1 MSGAGDKKQ
10 KASHFAGSF
19 VLLYNE
25 LMKRVL
31 LVFILILILAP
42 ISSFAST
49 AGDFTVNNQAT
60 YAVPPGTTK
69 LLILDLTLPG
79 IGLTSIKINNGGTVQ
94 QYHVSQIAVYEDGL
108 SPGWDGDESERV
120 RKSSSPFWDT
130 ELIGD
135 FSKLRIFVT
144 IDITSTTFSGATIKP
159 EIDINSAFFSKSILN
174 GPTDKKII
182 GLERT
187 ILAGTS
193 IPSIPFS
200 PIAKNSE
207 AISTSI
213 IRWHFTDLSNNEF
226 GFKILDSNL
235 KEVVRKEEA
244 NLSYIDEIGLAPN
257 TEYPGRKI
265 VAFNDMGE
273 NSVSVSSVF
282 PAMKTLAVA
291 KVVGKEEPI
300 SVITTTNATT
310 TIDKVVPEPTLF
322 ETIQTKIADIQR
334 QINELIKQLNELIKQ
349 SAAIVAGALQGFF
362 QSFFEK

>member
-1 MSGAGDKKQ
+1 M
-10 KASHFAGSF
+10 
-19 VLLYNE
+19 
-25 LMKRVL
+25 
-31 LVFILILILAP
+31 
-42 ISSFAST
+42 
-49 AGDFTVNNQAT
+49 
-60 YAVPPGTTK
+60 
-69 LLILDLTLPG
+69 
-79 IGLTSIKINNGGTVQ
+79 
-94 QYHVSQIAVYEDGL
+94 
-108 SPGWDGDESERV
+108 
-120 RKSSSPFWDT
+120 
-130 ELIGD
+130 
-135 FSKLRIFVT
+135 
-144 IDITSTTFSGATIKP
+144 
-159 EIDINSAFFSKSILN
+159 N

-235 KEVVRKEEA
+235 KEVARKEEA